1 MKKTA
6 VVLFSVI
13 LLSIPFIIA
22 QNESVPPDFQ
32 PVASTLQGLL
42 DRINVLVG
50 GIFGLYLI
58 FILFRIHHERQKVKL
73 LKHILYNLD
82 QLNKHYH
89 LPISK
94 ENKSFWWKLFH
105 KNGPEN
111 GNFSAEAAAR
121 PSSSQ
126 KHKK

>member
-6 VVLFSVI
+6 VVLFSVL
-13 LLSIPFIIA
+13 LLSLPFLIA
-22 QNESVPPDFQ
+22 ANDTVPPDFQ
-32 PVASTLQGLL
+32 PVAGVLQGLL

-58 FILFRIHHERQKVKL
+58 FILFRIHHERQKVRL

-89 LPISK
+89 LPIAK
-94 ENKSFWWKLFH
+94 ENKTFWWKLFH
-105 KNGPEN
+105 KNTVEN
-111 GNFSAEAAAR
+111 GNFSAESAAR

-126 KHKK
+126 KSKK